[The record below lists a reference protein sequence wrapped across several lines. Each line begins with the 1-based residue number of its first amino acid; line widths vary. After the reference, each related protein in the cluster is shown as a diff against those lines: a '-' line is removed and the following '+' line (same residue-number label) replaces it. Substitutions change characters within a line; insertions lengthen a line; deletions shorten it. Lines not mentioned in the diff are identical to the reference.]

1 MSKEKLPEYMTRHKK
16 AADKLKPPAVPAV
29 KGKQKSKERV
39 QNLSARNKN
48 SRGQK

>member
-16 AADKLKPPAVPAV
+16 ALDKLKPPELPKL

-39 QNLSARNKN
+39 QNITARNKN
-48 SRGQK
+48 SRGKK